1 MNRLLWRID
10 RMKDNIINDKNFIE
24 LSEEGAKSLRGEYLA
39 PQMSSEQLNRLK
51 MKIEEA
57 KRENR
62 KDRNRIRVTRLA
74 ATAAALVIAFIS
86 LPNMSPTI
94 AYAMEKIPVIGQFVK
109 VVTFRDYEYEDEH
122 HRADV
127 EIPELVIEVESQEV
141 RPETSLENTI
151 DGIDAEIREI
161 TNELLN
167 EFGNH
172 MREELGYKELI
183 VKSEVLLTT
192 QEYFTLKLSC
202 YQGEASGYT
211 GNYFYTIDLASG
223 KCLQLKEI
231 FAEDTDY
238 INPISENI
246 KEQMRNRMVQDENVY
261 YWLNDEI
268 DELNFK
274 TITEE
279 TSFYINENNNVVI
292 SFNQGEVAPMYIGDV
307 EFEIPAEVLDDI
319 RK

>member
-1 MNRLLWRID
+1 
-10 RMKDNIINDKNFIE
+10 MKDNIINYKDFKE
-24 LSEEGAKSLRGEYLA
+24 MSEEGLKSLQKEYLE
-39 PQMSSEQLNRLK
+39 PRMSEEQLNRLK
-51 MKIEEA
+51 MKMEEA

-62 KDRNRIRVTRLA
+62 KDRNQTRVTRLA
-74 ATAAALVIAFIS
+74 ATAAALVIAFVA

-109 VVTFRDYEYEDEH
+109 VVTFRDYEYEDEQ

-127 EIPELVIEVESQEV
+127 EIPELVVEAESQEAQS
-141 RPETSLENTI
+141 EEILENTTDEI
-151 DGIDAEIREI
+151 NAEIQKI

-167 EFGNH
+167 EFANH

-183 VKSEVLLTT
+183 VKSEVLVTT
-192 QEYFTLKLSC
+192 REYFTLKLSC
-202 YQGEASGYT
+202 YQGEASGYEW
-211 GNYFYTIDLASG
+211 NYFYTIDLASG
-223 KCLQLKEI
+223 ERLQLKDI
-231 FAEDTDY
+231 FVEGADY

-246 KEQMRNRMVQDENVY
+246 KEQMRNRMAQDENVY
-261 YWLNDEI
+261 YWLEDEI

-274 TITEE
+274 TISEE
-279 TSFYINENNNVVI
+279 TSFYINEKGNVVI
-292 SFNQGEVAPMYIGDV
+292 SFNQGEVAAMYMGVV

>member
-24 LSEEGAKSLRGEYLA
+24 LSEEGVKSLQGEYLA

-94 AYAMEKIPVIGQFVK
+94 AYAMEKIPVIGQLVK

-167 EFGNH
+167 EFENH

-223 KCLQLKEI
+223 KCLQLKDV

-261 YWLNDEI
+261 YWMNDEI

-279 TSFYINENNNVVI
+279 TSFYINEKNNVVI

>member
-1 MNRLLWRID
+1 
-10 RMKDNIINDKNFIE
+10 MKDNIINDKNFIE

-127 EIPELVIEVESQEV
+127 EIPELVVEVESQEV

-151 DGIDAEIREI
+151 DEIDAEIREI

-167 EFGNH
+167 EFGNY

-183 VKSEVLLTT
+183 VKSEVLVTT
-192 QEYFTLKLSC
+192 QEYFTLRLSC

-211 GNYFYTIDLASG
+211 GNYFYTIDLATG

-238 INPISENI
+238 INLISENI

-279 TSFYINENNNVVI
+279 TSFYINEKNNVVI
-292 SFNQGEVAPMYIGDV
+292 SFNQGEVAPMYIGVV

>member
-1 MNRLLWRID
+1 
-10 RMKDNIINDKNFIE
+10 MKDNIINDKNFIE

-127 EIPELVIEVESQEV
+127 EIPELVVEVESQEV

-151 DGIDAEIREI
+151 DEIDAEIREI

-238 INPISENI
+238 INLISENI

-279 TSFYINENNNVVI
+279 TSFYINEKNNVVI
-292 SFNQGEVAPMYIGDV
+292 SFNQGEVAPMYIGVV

>member
-1 MNRLLWRID
+1 
-10 RMKDNIINDKNFIE
+10 MKDNIINDKNFIE
-24 LSEEGAKSLRGEYLA
+24 LSEKGAKSLRGEYLA

-51 MKIEEA
+51 MKMEEA

-94 AYAMEKIPVIGQFVK
+94 AYAMEKIPVIGQLVK

-127 EIPELVIEVESQEV
+127 EIPELVVEVESQEV
-141 RPETSLENTI
+141 RPETSFENTI

-167 EFGNH
+167 EFENH

-238 INPISENI
+238 INLTCS
-246 KEQMRNRMVQDENVY
+246 
-261 YWLNDEI
+261 L
-268 DELNFK
+268 
-274 TITEE
+274 
-279 TSFYINENNNVVI
+279 
-292 SFNQGEVAPMYIGDV
+292 
-307 EFEIPAEVLDDI
+307 
-319 RK
+319 

>member
-1 MNRLLWRID
+1 
-10 RMKDNIINDKNFIE
+10 MKDNIINDKNFIE

-109 VVTFRDYEYEDEH
+109 VVTFRNYEYEDEH

-127 EIPELVIEVESQEV
+127 EIPELVVEVESQEV

-151 DGIDAEIREI
+151 DEIDAEIREI

-167 EFGNH
+167 EFGNY

-238 INPISENI
+238 INLISENI

-279 TSFYINENNNVVI
+279 TSFYINEKNNVVI
-292 SFNQGEVAPMYIGDV
+292 SFNQGEVAPMYIGVV